1 MPVTDQI
8 DNTTLS
14 TELWPGVAAQESA
27 GISSIIRAKAPV
39 RVSFAGGGTDF
50 PHWYREHRGGVL
62 STTIN
67 HYARVTLYPRQDQ
80 AVRIRSVDLGY
91 MTNFNLGD
99 EPPFD
104 GVLDLAKAAI
114 RRLGCR
120 RGMDLD
126 IRSDAPPGSG
136 LGGSSALVASVIAA
150 VAAYENKALSP
161 YELAEMNFI
170 VERQDLKIA
179 GGMQDQY
186 ATTFGGFNVIEFFN
200 DRVLVNPL
208 RVDPA
213 TLNDL
218 EAHLL
223 LCSTGSVR
231 LHHELIDKQIRRYE
245 EDRINAVEYMQRIY
259 DLVFEMKEALLKG
272 RLDCFGALLHEGFI
286 NKKRM
291 NPGVT
296 EGTNA
301 DLLYEEALRHGAIG
315 GKLMG
320 AGGGGY
326 LLIYCETHRQ
336 HDVRKAVEAAGGRFI
351 GFSIEPSGVQVWRTR
366 CR

>member
-1 MPVTDQI
+1 ML
-8 DNTTLS
+8 TT
-14 TELWPGVAAQESA
+14 EQWPSVSVEETT
-27 GISSIIRAKAPV
+27 GIGSIIRAKAPV

-50 PHWYREHRGGVL
+50 PHWYDKHHGGVL
-62 STTIN
+62 CTTIN
-67 HYARVTLYPRQDQ
+67 HYARVTLYPRKDQ

-91 MTNFNLGD
+91 MTNYHV
-99 EPPFD
+99 EEMPAFD

-126 IRSDAPPGSG
+126 VRSDAPPGSG
-136 LGGSSALVASVIAA
+136 LGGSSALTAAVIAA
-150 VAAYENKALSP
+150 VAAYENKSLSN

-170 VERQDLKIA
+170 VERQDLQIA

-186 ATTFGGFNVIEFFN
+186 ATTFGGFNVIEFSK

-208 RVDPA
+208 RIDPA

-223 LCSTGSVR
+223 LCSTGTVR
-231 LHHELIDKQIRRYE
+231 LHHDLIHKQIRHYQ
-245 EDRINAVEYMQRIY
+245 EDQASGVEYMQRIY

-272 RLDCFGALLHEGFI
+272 QLDCFGAMLHEGFVH
-286 NKKRM
+286 KKRM

-301 DLLYEEALRHGAIG
+301 DILYEEARRHGAIG

-326 LLIYCETHRQ
+326 LLIYCETHCQ
-336 HDVRKAVEAAGGRFI
+336 HEVRKAVEAAGGRFI

>member
-1 MPVTDQI
+1 MPTPD
-8 DNTTLS
+8 
-14 TELWPGVAAQESA
+14 LWPLGNEETTGA
-27 GISSIIRAKAPV
+27 GSIIRAKAPV

-50 PHWYREHRGGVL
+50 PHWYDDHGGAVL
-62 STTIN
+62 CATIN
-67 HYARVTLYPRQDQ
+67 HYARVTLYPREDQ
-80 AVRIRSVDLGY
+80 SVRIRSVDLEYISNYHIEDGPAY
-91 MTNFNLGD
+91 
-99 EPPFD
+99 D

-114 RRLGCR
+114 RRLGGH

-126 IRSDAPPGSG
+126 IRSDAPAGSG
-136 LGGSSALVASVIAA
+136 LGGSSALTAA
-150 VAAYENKALSP
+150 AIGAVSAYEGKVLNN
-161 YELAEMNFI
+161 YELAELNYI
-170 VERQDLKIA
+170 VERQDLQIA

-186 ATTFGGFNVIEFFN
+186 ATTFGGFNIIEFSKN
-200 DRVLVNPL
+200 GVLVNPL

-213 TLNDL
+213 ILNDL

-223 LCSTGSVR
+223 LCSTGTVR
-231 LHHELIDKQIRRYE
+231 LHHDLIHRQIRYYQE
-245 EDRINAVEYMQRIY
+245 NPLGTAEYMRRIY
-259 DLVFEMKEALLKG
+259 ALVFEMKGALLKG
-272 RLDCFGALLHEGFI
+272 RLNDFGAMLHDGFV

-291 NPGVT
+291 NPDVT

-301 DLLYEEALRHGAIG
+301 DLLYEEARGHGAIG

-336 HDVRKAVEAAGGRFI
+336 HEVRKALEAAGGRFI
-351 GFSIEPSGVQVWRTR
+351 GFSLEPAGLQVWRTR